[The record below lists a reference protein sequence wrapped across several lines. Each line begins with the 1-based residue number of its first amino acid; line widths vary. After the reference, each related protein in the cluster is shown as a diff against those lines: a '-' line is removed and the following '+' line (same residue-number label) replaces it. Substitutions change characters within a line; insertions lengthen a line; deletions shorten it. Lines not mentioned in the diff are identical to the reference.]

1 MSFYY
6 NSNEICFQ
14 KIDLNWAF
22 IDIYKG
28 FFPDICPHSGHD
40 QNFSAWTDIMN
51 GPYGSNAVWYGMFSQ
66 AGEPYDWSH
75 LLAFCTVG
83 AKTGS
88 SVQILYNFA
97 VLSDYQRMG
106 YGSQLLNFIIGQLDA
121 DKNIYLFVKKD
132 NRGALRLYRK
142 FYFEFDDQSF
152 LPPAGEICLVRHK
165 DNYMPI
171 QPSNLAQATGLL
183 KKSESPL

>member
-75 LLAFCTVG
+75 LLAF
-83 AKTGS
+83 ARW
-88 SVQILYNFA
+88 VQRQEVVFRSFIT
-97 VLSDYQRMG
+97 
-106 YGSQLLNFIIGQLDA
+106 LLC
-121 DKNIYLFVKKD
+121 
-132 NRGALRLYRK
+132 YRITK
-142 FYFEFDDQSF
+142 EWVMD
-152 LPPAGEICLVRHK
+152 R
-165 DNYMPI
+165 NY
-171 QPSNLAQATGLL
+171 
-183 KKSESPL
+183 